1 MPFVITK
8 AGARLVFDWYRS
20 VAEIEGVVKS
30 SIDELHREEILSLAS
45 VEHNQTIGFK
55 CAEHESTD
63 KEKEEKSYL
72 MTHFRVYT
80 FMQKGAYK

>member
-30 SIDELHREEILSLAS
+30 SIDELHREEVLSLAS

-55 CAEHESTD
+55 CAEHESTN
-63 KEKEEKSYL
+63 KEKEENHIWWPILGFYA
-72 MTHFRVYT
+72 
-80 FMQKGAYK
+80 FMQKGE